1 MLSIVGLF
9 RLVCFLK
16 AVMRRAIVQETFLR
30 PGEYFVGGNGRV
42 RTLLGSCVS
51 VTLWHPH
58 TRTGAMSHF
67 LLWSRG
73 GVPPGSAPDGRYGD
87 EALRL
92 MLSGLARRGVD
103 HLQCQAKVF
112 GGGNMFSH
120 VAVGRMQLIG
130 ESNGQQ
136 AHALL
141 AHLGIRVVS
150 QSLFG
155 DGYRRICF
163 DVRTGDVFVSHVR
176 ATDQPVCEG
185 VAK

>member
-1 MLSIVGLF
+1 M
-9 RLVCFLK
+9 RL
-16 AVMRRAIVQETFLR
+16 AIVQETFLR
-30 PGEYFVGGNGRV
+30 PGEHFVGGGGRV

-73 GVPPGSAPDGRYGD
+73 GVPVGGAPDGRYGD

-92 MLSGLARRGVD
+92 MLSGLARRGIN

-120 VAVGRMQLIG
+120 VAVSRMQMIG

-136 AHALL
+136 AHAVL
-141 AHLGIRVVS
+141 AQLGIKVVS

-163 DVRTGDVFVSHVR
+163 DVRTGDVLVSHVQ
-176 ATDQPVCEG
+176 ATDMPVSEG